1 MSAEVGENAIDV
13 AIKVA
18 TALTAVGAEY
28 FLGGSLASSLQGEPR
43 ATNDIDFV
51 IALPAGRVNAL
62 RDALGND
69 FEVDTDM
76 LRDAVLRAR
85 CANAFYLPLVTKV
98 DFFGRGYEPFDDSE
112 FSRRR
117 PFVVSAS
124 GESIVVKSAEDTVL
138 RKLLWFREGGE
149 VSEKQWRDVV
159 SVLRISGH
167 SMDDAYLSSWAS
179 RLKIEG
185 LLDAARQARTP
196 ELPRR

>member
-1 MSAEVGENAIDV
+1 M
-13 AIKVA
+13 
-18 TALTAVGAEY
+18 
-28 FLGGSLASSLQGEPR
+28 
-43 ATNDIDFV
+43 
-51 IALPAGRVNAL
+51 PAGRVNAL

-85 CANAFYLPLVTKV
+85 CANAFCLPLVTKI

-112 FSRRR
+112 FTRRR
-117 PFVVSAS
+117 PVVVSAS
-124 GESIVVKSAEDTVL
+124 GESIIVKSAEDTVL

-159 SVLRISGH
+159 SVLRISGR

-179 RLKIEG
+179 RLDIGG
-185 LLDAARQARTP
+185 LLRAAREARSP
-196 ELPRR
+196 ELPGR